1 MNTTKRLSKY
11 YHSEKIYLWEWILV
25 AAVGLLVFSSAAYVD
40 LKSLTVWSTNVWD
53 VICDSNIFHLYEY
66 SAENI
71 YGLNHEYMGS
81 ELMSVLPWSVW
92 NLPIWIAQRFFGV
105 TIVESS
111 LSLAWSKLFLVA
123 LSVLMLYYT
132 YKICMIIINDKVR
145 SLWCVFFTASSFF
158 LYVGVFYTGQNDI
171 IMITASV
178 IAVYCLLR
186 NKNISF
192 LVWSAVAISIKPFF
206 LIAFVA
212 IILLK
217 QKNFIKIFIEL
228 LVSVSGL
235 AIQKLIF
242 MKAPMYAESMTNGPS
257 ENMLAE
263 MFPANIKTSFGSV
276 SFFAIAL
283 VLICFYAYTRNF
295 DNEKSTED
303 GRILYCKYVIYI
315 ITMVYLSYLMFSPFS
330 YYRVTL
336 LVPFLY
342 IMICCNKQNLGYSI
356 IFDTAMIIG
365 LIMRIIIRRSQFCRV
380 TDTNYS
386 LFQSLMGHRI
396 DPSTASYPTLYE
408 FFDNRF
414 GLIVDLQALFSSIA
428 LASGI
433 ILLVLN
439 HPQRSVNIPK
449 QLDECPRILIWAR
462 TVLIVPFILAL
473 LYLFTTATGKLY

>member
-1 MNTTKRLSKY
+1 MNTTKRLSNY
-11 YHSEKIYLWEWILV
+11 YHSEKIYLWEWILA
-25 AAVGLLVFSSAAYVD
+25 AAVGLLVFFSVAYVD

-71 YGLNHEYMGS
+71 YGIRHQYMGS

-92 NLPIWIAQRFFGV
+92 NLPIWIAQRFFSV

-111 LSLAWSKLFLVA
+111 ISLAWSKLFLVA
-123 LSVLMLYYT
+123 LSILMLYYT
-132 YKICMIIINDKVR
+132 YKICMTIIKDKVR

-158 LYVGVFYTGQNDI
+158 LYVGVCYAGQNDI

-178 IAVYCLLR
+178 IAVYFLLK
-186 NKNISF
+186 NKNKSF
-192 LVWSAVAISIKPFF
+192 LIWSAVAVAIKPFF

-235 AIQKLIF
+235 AIQKLMF
-242 MKAPMYAESMTNGPS
+242 MKAPMYAESMANGPS

-263 MFPANIKTSFGSV
+263 MFPANIKTSFGSI

-295 DNEKSTED
+295 NNEKTEEE

-315 ITMVYLSYLMFSPFS
+315 IVMVYLSYLMFSPFS
-330 YYRVTL
+330 YYRVIL

-342 IMICCNKQNLGYSI
+342 IMICCNKQNLGYSM

-365 LIMRIIIRRSQFCRV
+365 LIMRIILRKSPFCRV
-380 TDTNYS
+380 SDTNYS
-386 LFQSLMGHRI
+386 LFQSLTGHTI
-396 DPSTASYPTLYE
+396 NAKTASYPSLYE
-408 FFDNRF
+408 CIDNRL
-414 GLIVDLQALFSSIA
+414 GIVLDMQALFSSIA

-439 HPQRSVNIPK
+439 HPQRSVNVPK
-449 QLDECPRILIWAR
+449 PLDECPRILLWAR

-473 LYLFTTATGKLY
+473 LYLFTTATG